1 MVGIKYAALPYIQ
14 TIYPDI
20 PGLSNFQFVLYGIV
34 MFLFIFGVF
43 YESKSNDSIS
53 RKSIFWRMAQT
64 FTTALLF
71 STWLMHDMVNIA
83 VFLPRGLENMGSIGL
98 YIMLTIS
105 GLFALALAYTFYING

>member
-1 MVGIKYAALPYIQ
+1 MVAFTSAYFIWLIAEYILKKYDYTAKQGTHRDQIK
-14 TIYPDI
+14 
-20 PGLSNFQFVLYGIV
+20 
-34 MFLFIFGVF
+34 
-43 YESKSNDSIS
+43 
-53 RKSIFWRMAQT
+53 WRIAQT
-64 FTTALLF
+64 CTTVLLF